1 MSGQLV
7 APLDRAREELRAAKA
22 LLDSGFP
29 SQAIPRAYY
38 AGLQVA
44 VATLLMLGERPTT
57 DAGVI
62 AAFGRRVVGNGGVD
76 QEASRTLRKLF
87 EDRNDVDYA
96 LVDAPADEARRAIA
110 AAERL
115 VDTGT
120 RWVERRKNGR

>member
-1 MSGQLV
+1 MSGQLA
-7 APLDRAREELRAAKA
+7 APLDRAREELRAARS

-44 VATLLMLGERPTT
+44 TATLLVLGERPTT

-62 AAFGRRVVGNGGVD
+62 AAFGRRVVGGGGVD
-76 QEASRTLRKLF
+76 HEASRTLRRLF

-96 LVDAPADEARRAIA
+96 LVDAPAEEARRAIA
-110 AAERL
+110 GAERL
-115 VDTGT
+115 VEIGT
-120 RWVERRKNGR
+120 RWVERRTNGE

>member
-1 MSGQLV
+1 MSGQLA
-7 APLDRAREELRAAKA
+7 APLDRAREELRAART

-38 AGLQVA
+38 AGLQA
-44 VATLLMLGERPTT
+44 ATATLAVLGERPTT

-62 AAFGRRVVGNGGVD
+62 AAFSRRVVGGGGVD
-76 QEASRTLRKLF
+76 HEASRTLRSLF

-115 VDTGT
+115 VETGT
-120 RWVERRKNGR
+120 RWVEHRANGA

>member
-1 MSGQLV
+1 MSGHLV
-7 APLDRAREELRAAKA
+7 APLDRAHEELRAARA

-44 VATLLMLGERPTT
+44 TATLLVLGERPTT

-62 AAFGRRVVGNGGVD
+62 AAFGRRVVGGGVD
-76 QEASRTLRKLF
+76 HEASRTLRRLF

-110 AAERL
+110 AAESL
-115 VDTGT
+115 VEIGT
-120 RWVERRKNGR
+120 RWVERRTNGA

>member
-1 MSGQLV
+1 MRRWT
-7 APLDRAREELRAAKA
+7 RAREELRAARA

-38 AGLQVA
+38 AGLQA
-44 VATLLMLGERPTT
+44 ATATLLVLGERPTT

-62 AAFGRRVVGNGGVD
+62 AAFARRVVGGGVD
-76 QEASRTLRKLF
+76 HEASRTLRRLF

-115 VDTGT
+115 VEIGT
-120 RWVERRKNGR
+120 RWVERRTNGDGG